1 MNAFMVFS
9 QIQRRMI
16 IAKNPDA
23 HNAEISKVCEKLLMD
38 KYHIRFFLIFY
49 ENADMNICTSTG
61 VLIN

>member
-23 HNAEISKVCEKLLMD
+23 HNAEISKVRERLFKEYLYKCIPAPVVL
-38 KYHIRFFLIFY
+38 
-49 ENADMNICTSTG
+49 N